1 MNKTVELRLAAIEA
15 RLADDEA
22 LLADI
27 EARLSALE
35 NPIVANSGGGP
46 GSEDQGG
53 GG

>member
-15 RLADDEA
+15 R
-22 LLADI
+22 LADI

>member
-15 RLADDEA
+15 RLAD
-22 LLADI
+22 I
-27 EARLSALE
+27 EARLSVLE